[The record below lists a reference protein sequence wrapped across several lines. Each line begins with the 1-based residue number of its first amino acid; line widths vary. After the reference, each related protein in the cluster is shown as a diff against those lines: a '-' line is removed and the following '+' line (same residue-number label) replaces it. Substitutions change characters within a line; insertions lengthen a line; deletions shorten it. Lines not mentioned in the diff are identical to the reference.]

1 MLDVRAGGTR
11 SIVHGGARLYFSA
24 PLDRRP
30 TCLSLCEPMLSKTVP
45 LGLMKRLSR
54 LRVPHP
60 KATRS
65 LRGIRVLGLT
75 AAAFVAMACSSGPN
89 AAADVLAHSDATVI
103 ESDAPTADV
112 PATDAQ
118 VADVTAPR
126 DVAAPDGVTADDTT
140 PDVAQR
146 EDTQDPVPN
155 GPAQNDGFDGDALD
169 DAWTVVN
176 GDLAAIEVRDGS
188 LWITPSRYSVWFHHE
203 AGPGVVQEV
212 TGNFAA
218 STTVRARS
226 VARPDEPPFTN
237 FQFGGLIARD
247 PASDAEETPENYV
260 FSVVGYRGDY
270 LSAETKSTIND
281 ASMVDGPPWPS
292 GDAEIRI
299 CRVDDTFQLYIR
311 EIGADAWNLA
321 IAYDR
326 PDLPDTLQVGPIAY
340 TYTDDVDL
348 QASFEAVT
356 YSPVSRLSDCVAE

>member
-1 MLDVRAGGTR
+1 MTSKSVPIGLLNGPSRAFI
-11 SIVHGGARLYFSA
+11 S
-24 PLDRRP
+24 
-30 TCLSLCEPMLSKTVP
+30 CLTAT
-45 LGLMKRLSR
+45 GSR
-54 LRVPHP
+54 
-60 KATRS
+60 
-65 LRGIRVLGLT
+65 RGIRVGGLT
-75 AAAFVAMACSSGPN
+75 AAAFVVMACSSGPD
-89 AAADVLAHSDATVI
+89 AAADVLVQSDTTPVEA
-103 ESDAPTADV
+103 DAPVADTPEDV
-112 PATDAQ
+112 Q
-118 VADVTAPR
+118 VAEVTVPR
-126 DVAAPDGVTADDTT
+126 DVAAPDGVTEDDTT

-146 EDTQDPVPN
+146 EDTPDPVPT

-226 VARPDEPPFTN
+226 VARPDDPPFTN

-326 PDLPDTLQVGPIAY
+326 PDLPETLQVGPIAY

-356 YSPVSRLSDCVAE
+356 YAPVSRLSDCVAE